1 MGALFSKPKQPS
13 MPAMIQY
20 VPQAVDTYDQEE
32 SKAKAQEEAEKQ
44 RRAANAARGPAS
56 TILTG
61 GMGVLE
67 EAPIKRKKLF
77 GE

>member
-1 MGALFSKPKQPS
+1 
-13 MPAMIQY
+13 MPAIIQY
-20 VPQAVDTYDQEE
+20 VPETPAFDYEAKEAEDA
-32 SKAKAQEEAEKQ
+32 AKAEAEKQ
-44 RRAANAARGPAS
+44 RKAANAAKGAAS

-61 GMGVLE
+61 GLGVQE